1 MPNKSNISKRLD
13 TLNSKDVYSL
23 MLFSLYKL
31 RDTPEY
37 STLSEL
43 VYVLDKESLFNF
55 LSVFAGLTI
64 KVPKMDE
71 LQEVID
77 GLALYSLANIENV
90 PFDEAFAEVCR
101 QDTNK
106 ESLKKCYDTICKV
119 VCMSDFDR
127 GQDNAD

>member
-31 RDTPEY
+31 RGIPEY

-90 PFDEAFAEVCR
+90 PFDEAFVEVCR

-119 VCMSDFDR
+119 VCMSDFNR
-127 GQDNAD
+127 GQGNAD